1 MTDSVILSM
10 SLSGSLYRS
19 YALLY
24 DRFSTGLFTFDE
36 LRSVLGLG
44 LQMGLKHA
52 SVLRS
57 KGYLTVFGRKGRTRL
72 YRLLAPEQALFA
84 HIAMKNLAVLKQ
96 QRYLHL
102 IVDVC
107 IQLHKRKEL
116 GLAGVWL
123 FGSVARGTAR
133 DNSDVDLIVVAK
145 GLSGSRAEMSDAV
158 YSALSITEERQFLY
172 ENGFATD
179 ASIYPMAEGELG
191 RFYPLL
197 LDVVDHGI
205 VVYEMD
211 ARLSRAAESMR
222 LGASRL
228 GVKRVDL
235 GKGWAWTLPP
245 GLRVGEPLE
254 IRETV

>member
-1 MTDSVILSM
+1 MKDFVILGM

-24 DRFSTGLFTFDE
+24 DRFSTDLFTFDE
-36 LRSVLGLG
+36 LRSVLGLE

-52 SVLRS
+52 SALRS
-57 KGYLTVFGRKGRTRL
+57 RGYLTVFGRRGRMRL
-72 YRLLAPEQALFA
+72 YRLLTPEQALFA
-84 HIAMKNLAVLKQ
+84 HTSMKNLAVLKQ

-107 IQLHKRKEL
+107 IQLHRKKEL
-116 GLAGVWL
+116 GLVGVWL

-145 GLSGSRAEMSDAV
+145 ELSGSRAEMSDAV
-158 YSALSITEERQFLY
+158 YSAVNITEERQFLY
-172 ENGFATD
+172 ENGLATD

-197 LDVVDHGI
+197 LDVLDHGI
-205 VVYEMD
+205 VVYENG

-222 LGASRL
+222 LRASRL
-228 GVKRVDL
+228 GVKRMDL
-235 GKGWAWTLPP
+235 SKGWAWMLPA
-245 GLRVGEPLE
+245 GLRVGELLE
-254 IRETV
+254 VRETV